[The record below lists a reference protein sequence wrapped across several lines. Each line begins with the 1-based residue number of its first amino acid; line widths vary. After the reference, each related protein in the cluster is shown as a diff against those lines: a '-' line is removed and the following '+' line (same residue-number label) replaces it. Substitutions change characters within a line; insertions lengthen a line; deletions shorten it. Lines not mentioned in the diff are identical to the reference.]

1 MILDYRGKPLPSA
14 HMGFVPSKPVAPRG
28 ENKNPA
34 TADAIG
40 YTCTPRTHEEEETAP
55 RSQ

>member
-14 HMGFVPSKPVAPRG
+14 QMGFVPSKPVTPRG
-28 ENKNPA
+28 ESKKPA

-40 YTCTPRTHEEEETAP
+40 WHVDHPEPEHLEE
-55 RSQ
+55 